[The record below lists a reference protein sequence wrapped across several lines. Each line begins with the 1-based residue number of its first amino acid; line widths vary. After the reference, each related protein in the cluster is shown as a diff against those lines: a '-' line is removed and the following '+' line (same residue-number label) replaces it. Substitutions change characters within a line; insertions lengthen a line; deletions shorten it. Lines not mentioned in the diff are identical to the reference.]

1 MDSEDVTLDRVACL
15 EVKMQG
21 KNKRGI
27 GGGGNGCG
35 LYKSILQACMKII

>member
-21 KNKRGI
+21 KDKRGI
-27 GGGGNGCG
+27 GREDTVVDCIKV
-35 LYKSILQACMKII
+35 YSKHV